1 LGDGFV
7 VLPPLGLNKDLMAVK
22 IDDVEGIESSVVLDV
37 PGAEEVGLMDVVAPQ
52 RFPKIRIFH
61 SFGLIRSFF

>member
-7 VLPPLGLNKDLMAVK
+7 VLPPLGLNKDPMAVK

-37 PGAEEVGLMDVVAPQ
+37 PGAEEVGLMDVVAPH
-52 RFPKIRIFH
+52 RFPEIGVLH
-61 SFGLIRSFF
+61 SFGLVRSFF

>member
-7 VLPPLGLNKDLMAVK
+7 VLPPLGLNKDPMAVK

-52 RFPKIRIFH
+52 RFPEIGVLH
-61 SFGLIRSFF
+61 SFGLVRSFF